1 MKIFFI
7 IYMVVAGALGCSARS
22 LFPKVKSDPPDI
34 KVIKQEITDR
44 KSPYYYPRLLE
55 QYAKNDTV
63 MKLDKYRRL
72 YLGYM
77 LQEDYDPYRAPYPVP
92 QRVIALYGKEN
103 LTRAE
108 CDSIIKYST
117 LSLENDPF
125 DMVQIGAMIDALKVK
140 GNTNLAKIWEYK
152 LRYLLMAIVSTG
164 TGLDEES
171 AWYVSS
177 PKHEYI
183 LLNNMGYKVDNHL
196 FYEPYYEYIT
206 VEDLSGRDA
215 GGYYFNLEPL
225 LHEYYRKHPEDYG
238 DGDSESDGDD
248 SEDGEDDEI
257 SDGAD

>member
-1 MKIFFI
+1 MNSIYRLI
-7 IYMVVAGALGCSARS
+7 ITISVVATAAVSCGART
-22 LFPKVKSDPPDI
+22 LFPKIKPDPPDI
-34 KVIKQEITDR
+34 EVIKKEINDR
-44 KSPYYYPRLLE
+44 TSAYYYPRLLE
-55 QYAKNDTV
+55 QFARNDTV

-92 QRVIALYGKEN
+92 SRVIALYGKEN
-103 LTRAE
+103 PTRAE
-108 CDSIIKYST
+108 CDSIIKYAA

-125 DMVQIGAMIDALKVK
+125 DMVQIDAMIDALNDK
-140 GNTNLAKIWEYK
+140 GNTNLARIWEYK

-171 AWYVSS
+171 AWFVSS
-177 PKHEYI
+177 PQHEYI
-183 LLNNMGYKVDNHL
+183 LLNNMGYKVDNHI

-215 GGYYFNLEPL
+215 GGYYFNLEPM
-225 LHEYYRKHPEDYG
+225 LHEYYRKHPEETD
-238 DGDSESDGDD
+238 ESG
-248 SEDGEDDEI
+248 SGPEDENYE